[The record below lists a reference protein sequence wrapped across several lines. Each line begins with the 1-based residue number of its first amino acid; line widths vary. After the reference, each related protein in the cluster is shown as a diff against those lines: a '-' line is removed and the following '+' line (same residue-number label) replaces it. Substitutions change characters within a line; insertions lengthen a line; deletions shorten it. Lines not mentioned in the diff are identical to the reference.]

1 MSSSAQP
8 PVPPSRPY
16 DLFAALLSYLV
27 PGLGQIYQGRVG
39 KGVLF
44 MVSLLGM
51 FFLGMHLGNWSNVYL
66 PEPRNRPAAPDEFTN
81 KVRRLGSAIVND
93 RLAFAGQF
101 WIGVAAWPAI
111 LQYNDKWFFSE
122 KSDPALYKFQKMP
135 PEDELNR
142 LQSAGDKS
150 WDLGWVYT
158 VIAGVLN
165 ILVIY
170 DALAGP
176 AFQRVE
182 ERKDTSPARE
192 AVAA

>member
-8 PVPPSRPY
+8 PVPPVSRPY

-39 KGVLF
+39 KGMLF

-51 FFLGMHLGNWSNVYL
+51 FFFGMHLGSWSNVYL
-66 PEPRNRPAAPDEFTN
+66 PESKSRPVQRDDD
-81 KVRRLGSAIVND
+81 KMQDKIRRLGSALVND

-122 KSDPALYKFQKMP
+122 KSNPALYKFQKTP

-158 VIAGVLN
+158 VIAGVL
-165 ILVIY
+165 
-170 DALAGP
+170 
-176 AFQRVE
+176 
-182 ERKDTSPARE
+182 
-192 AVAA
+192 